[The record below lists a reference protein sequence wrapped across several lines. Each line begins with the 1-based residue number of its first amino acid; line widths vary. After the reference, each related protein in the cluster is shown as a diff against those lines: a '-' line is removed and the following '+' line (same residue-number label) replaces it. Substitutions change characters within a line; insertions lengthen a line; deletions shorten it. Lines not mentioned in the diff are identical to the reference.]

1 MLYNPFDKEGIVCM
15 LTENEFLV
23 LRALMESR
31 PNNQREVAELTS
43 LSVGTVNAVYRAL
56 EESGFAHAYRITNEG
71 TTALEPY
78 KVKNAVILA
87 AGLSSRLAPITYD
100 RPKGM
105 LVVRGE
111 VLIERQIRQLRMGGV
126 HDIYLVVGYKKEEF
140 FYLEERFNVKLVV
153 SPDYMERNN
162 HASIWAARNC
172 LGNTYICSSDNYFTE
187 NPFHAYE
194 FSSYAAA
201 IECDNSP
208 QDYFLKTR
216 GAKCRIT
223 GAKLGAAPGFAMM
236 GHAYWNADFSKRFIE
251 ILQTEWMRPETA
263 DKLWDEIFFDHAAE
277 LEMRMRA
284 YPADV
289 IHEFDSL
296 DQVSSFDPEFIQN
309 VGSNVL
315 DNICATLGCDRE
327 EIRNIDP
334 IKQGL
339 TNLSFYFECGETG
352 YVYRHPGAGTNEI
365 INRPAEAFACKA
377 SAELGL
383 DDTFVTEDA
392 ESGWKISKF
401 VPDCTGFDYSNEAQV
416 ARALGMA
423 RTLHESGVV
432 SPWSFDFYDEAE
444 NIVRLL
450 RNAGW
455 LFPAGFDELSQTIA
469 SLVAPM
475 RAGAGTPVLC
485 HNDFYGPNLL
495 VHGDDMWLIDWE
507 YSAMGDYGCD
517 FGNFVAQSDHYDVE
531 GALGI
536 MPLYFG
542 RTPTPEEEFHLIA
555 CTAIVGW
562 YWYVWAMFKELK
574 GAPAGEWLYV
584 WYKAAKEFSAHACD
598 MLGSEPFARTLS
610 MDEFCVLAA
619 ADARRANKA
628 YEYGTAKD
636 AAAAE
641 SALEQLGYLR
651 EGSITA
657 KGTAAL
663 EPYHV
668 KRAVLL
674 AAGFGSRLLPVTV
687 NTPKPLARVHGVRI
701 IDRLIDGVIAAGI
714 TEIYIVR
721 GYLAEEFD
729 QLLSK
734 YPNVRFIENPLYSQ
748 TNNISSAVAACEHFA
763 GAYVFES
770 DLLLENPCLVT
781 PYQYRSNYLGIQVS
795 ESDDW
800 RFLADESG
808 RIFDLSKGDANP
820 CWQMVGLSYWAPEDG
835 KRLARDIPAIFEGE
849 NGKQIFWDDVAIA
862 HFPDDYDI
870 FVRPCKQEDI
880 VEVDDFED
888 LQRIDPSYIVKKK
901 AK

>member
-1 MLYNPFDKEGIVCM
+1 M

-23 LRALMESR
+23 LRALTESL
-31 PNNQREVAELTS
+31 PTNQREIAELTG
-43 LSVGTVNAVYRAL
+43 LSVGTVNAAYRAL
-56 EESGFAHAYRITNEG
+56 DANGLANDYRITEDG
-71 TTALEPY
+71 ARALEPY
-78 KVKNAVILA
+78 KVQNAVILA

-111 VLIERQIRQLRMGGV
+111 ILIERQIRQLRMGGV
-126 HDIYLVVGYKKEEF
+126 HDIFVVVGYKKEEF
-140 FYLEERFNVKLVV
+140 FYLEESFNVKLVV

-162 HASIWAARNC
+162 HASIWAARNH
-172 LGNTYICSSDNYFTE
+172 LGNTYVCSSDNYFTE

-201 IECDNSP
+201 IECEHAP

-216 GAKCRIT
+216 GASRRIT

-263 DKLWDEIFFDHAAE
+263 DKLWDEIFFDHARE

-284 YPADV
+284 YPSDV

-309 VGSNVL
+309 VGSDVL
-315 DNICATLGCDRE
+315 DNICATLGCERTD
-327 EIRNIDP
+327 IQNIDP

-339 TNLSFYFECGETG
+339 TNLSFYFECEGEA

-377 SAELGL
+377 SAKLGL

-401 VPDCTGFDYSNEAQV
+401 VPDCTGFDYSNETQV

-423 RTLHESGVV
+423 RTLHESGIV
-432 SPWSFDFYDEAE
+432 SPWSFDFYDESMK
-444 NIVRLL
+444 IVHLL
-450 RNAGW
+450 QDAGW
-455 LFPAGFDELSQTIA
+455 LFPAGFEKLSRAIE

-475 RAGAGTPVLC
+475 RAGAGAPVLC

-507 YSAMGDYGCD
+507 YSAMGDYGND
-517 FGNFVAQSDHYDVE
+517 FGNFIAQSDHYDVE
-531 GALGI
+531 GALEI

-542 RTPTPEEEFHLIA
+542 RTPTEEEQFHLIA
-555 CTAIVGW
+555 CSAVVGW

-584 WYKAAKEFSAHACD
+584 WYKAAKAFSAHACR
-598 MLGSEPFARTLS
+598 MLGDKPFSRTLS
-610 MDEFCVLAA
+610 MDEFRMLAA

-628 YEYGTAKD
+628 YEYGPVEDSETANR
-636 AAAAE
+636 
-641 SALEQLGYLR
+641 SLEELGYLH
-651 EGSITA
+651 EGAITA
-657 KGTAAL
+657 RGTAAL
-663 EPYHV
+663 EPYRV
-668 KRAVLL
+668 QRAVLL

-687 NTPKPLARVHGVRI
+687 NTPKPLARVNGTRI
-701 IDRLIDGVIAAGI
+701 IDRLIDAVIDAGI
-714 TEIYIVR
+714 TEIYVVR

-729 QLLSK
+729 QLLHK
-734 YPNVRFIENPLYSQ
+734 YPDLHFVDNPLYSS
-748 TNNISSAVAACEHFA
+748 TNNISSAAAACEHFA

-781 PYQYRSNYLGIQVS
+781 PYQYRSNYLGISVDR
-795 ESDDW
+795 SDDW
-800 RFLADESG
+800 RFLANDDR
-808 RIFDLSKGDANP
+808 RIYDLSKGDENP

-835 KRLARDIPAIFEGE
+835 ERLARDIPAIFAGEEGR
-849 NGKQIFWDDVAIA
+849 QIFWDDVAIA
-862 HFPDDYDI
+862 HFPNDYDI
-870 FVRPCKQEDI
+870 FVRPCLESDI
-880 VEVDDFED
+880 VEIDDFED

-901 AK
+901 AQ